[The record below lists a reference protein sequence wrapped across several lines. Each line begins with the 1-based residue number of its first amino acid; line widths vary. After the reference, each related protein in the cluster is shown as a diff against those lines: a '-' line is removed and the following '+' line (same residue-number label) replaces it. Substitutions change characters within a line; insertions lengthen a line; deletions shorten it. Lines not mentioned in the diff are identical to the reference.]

1 MIQKNQ
7 RKEQTKVGLFN
18 LFGNLFDF
26 DGDGQT
32 SDFEEIMGL
41 GMLSALLDDEKKHT
55 QAEELEEQ
63 RERLEELLDEW
74 EGKEPDD
81 PSSELYDRWE
91 EYRDELEERIEE
103 IEDMIDDL

>member
-1 MIQKNQ
+1 M
-7 RKEQTKVGLFN
+7 GLFD

-41 GMLSALLDDEKKHT
+41 GMLSALLDDEKRHT
-55 QAEELEEQ
+55 KEEKLEEQ
-63 RERLEELLDEW
+63 KDRLEELLDEW
-74 EGKEPDD
+74 ELKEPDD
-81 PSSELYDRWE
+81 MSSELYGRWE